1 MPISKA
7 LVIDSQPIMREA
19 IGQIIHDLS
28 VSTQVYQASSSSFGL
43 QIINN
48 HPIDLVILDV
58 DLQGSDGFEFVRRSR
73 AHGYRGK
80 ILFISANQHPM
91 FSNTAKQIG
100 ANGYITKAENTSML
114 KEAIVSV
121 SRGFSVF
128 KNDEGNTT
136 RRHTKLSK
144 RETIVFNYLLKGYT
158 NKQISEILTLSSKTI
173 STYKSR
179 ILDKYKVDSIVEL
192 IRLQQ
197 HVDVD
202 MSELKKDA
210 A

>member
-1 MPISKA
+1 
-7 LVIDSQPIMREA
+7 
-19 IGQIIHDLS
+19 
-28 VSTQVYQASSSSFGL
+28 
-43 QIINN
+43 
-48 HPIDLVILDV
+48 
-58 DLQGSDGFEFVRRSR
+58 
-73 AHGYRGK
+73 
-80 ILFISANQHPM
+80 M

-128 KNDEGNTT
+128 KNDEGTT
-136 RRHTKLSK
+136 ARRHTKLSK

-192 IRLQQ
+192 IRLQK